1 MADPFRLTPPR
12 EHAFWR
18 LVNALGLDAQANP
31 LTLCRACVASRSDD
45 AEAVG
50 AACEVLYHIEKRH
63 QPVLFDYRPTGG

>member
-1 MADPFRLTPPR
+1 MDPFRLTAPR
-12 EHAFWR
+12 EHALWR
-18 LVNALGLDAQANP
+18 LVHALGLDPQANR

-63 QPVLFDYRPTGG
+63 QPVLFDYRPLGG

>member
-1 MADPFRLTPPR
+1 MEPFRLTPPR

-50 AACEVLYHIEKRH
+50 AATEILYRVERKH
-63 QPVLFDYRPTGG
+63 QPIEFGYRPTGG

>member
-1 MADPFRLTPPR
+1 MAESFRLTPPR

-50 AACEVLYHIEKRH
+50 AACEVLFHVERKH
-63 QPVLFDYRPTGG
+63 EPVQFGYRPTGG